1 MKKIINKIMEVML
14 GSIFII
20 MLCMTIWQIFSRFIL
35 NDPSSFTEEILR
47 FSIIWLVILG
57 SSYATLNDLHFGM
70 TLVSNSLTGMK
81 EKITKLFT
89 LVVTLAFNIG
99 IFVVG
104 GYITAENNMGQTSP
118 ILELSIGMIY
128 MVFVISGVMSAVI
141 IILKVI
147 ETIFKKVEC

>member
-1 MKKIINKIMEVML
+1 MEMML

-47 FSIIWLVILG
+47 FAIIWLVVLG
-57 SSYATLNDLHFGM
+57 SSYAALNDLHFGM

-81 EKITKLFT
+81 AKITKLFT
-89 LVVTLAFNIG
+89 LIITLAFNVG

-104 GYITAENNMGQTSP
+104 GYITAKSNMGQTSP

-128 MVFVISGVMSAVI
+128 MVFVISGVMSAI
-141 IILKVI
+141 IITLKII
-147 ETIFKKVEC
+147 ETILNKVEC

>member
-1 MKKIINKIMEVML
+1 MKKIINKMMEVML

-20 MLCMTIWQIFSRFIL
+20 MLCMTIWQIFTRFIL

-70 TLVSNSLTGMK
+70 TLVSNSLTGVK

-99 IFVVG
+99 VFVIG
-104 GYITAENNMGQTSP
+104 GYITAKNNMGQASP

-128 MVFVISGVMSAVI
+128 MMFVISGVMSAVI
-141 IILKVI
+141 IILKI
-147 ETIFKKVEC
+147 INTIFKKVEC